1 MEGPDSSEV
10 DAPSADHGED
20 EDEDDDAAAAAG
32 SSLVVLLG
40 LILSCKLVCRPG
52 TRTRKTSV
60 RSRTM
65 FLSWVMMIMINDA
78 Y

>member
-10 DAPSADHGED
+10 DASSVDHGED
-20 EDEDDDAAAAAG
+20 AAAGG